1 MSQALQQ
8 PLVSV
13 VIPVYN
19 GANFL
24 ADAVQSALN
33 QTYRNIEIIV
43 VNDGSTDHGA
53 TREVALS
60 FGDRIRYFEKENGGC
75 GSAFNWGIRQIR
87 GEYFSWLSHDD
98 AYDPTK
104 IERQIEVLSGANGAA
119 EVACCAYRILDDST
133 GKSFPQHYYD
143 VEEFGRKPL
152 YGLFRG
158 AINGNCLLIRCDA
171 FTEVGL
177 FDESLRTTQDYDLFY
192 RLLRRFSIVY
202 HDDVLVTARVHP
214 QQDTLAKH
222 DLAMRESDQ
231 LWSRF
236 IAESPSI
243 GVFSYE
249 RSPAEYW
256 AKLANHLWQS
266 PYPTAREK
274 VFSELRL
281 AIESQVPQLHEQP
294 LVSVIV
300 PFVRVDSLLLS
311 AVKSVVEQTYANL
324 EILLAANAHLGD
336 EAIGEIHSIARTHG
350 RELKVIDASARRG
363 ASYARN
369 CGLDAANGEYIALL
383 DADDFWHPK
392 KIDYQV
398 AAMLGLDCKAVSTAY
413 SQNGLDTDD
422 FAPRQK
428 LYYSARDYLL
438 TLDRIFPTP
447 SFMFKATGARFDE
460 GRHICE
466 DMDFFS
472 KLIGDGLFFEL
483 PFRLSVINIKPAY
496 AWNVAD
502 AYAARM
508 SVCIAQGV
516 SQRGD
521 EFETSLFLT
530 MCRVAV
536 SRGQIGDLRFIARNW
551 RRIISLMPRKYVV
564 GHFIRHAART
574 VPGATTI
581 AAQLRRAR
589 YVMKLVLQ
597 PKEASFAGRSL
608 SRARRRIYRAVIPKR
623 IEQRIVLASP
633 EYRALAAQLEQ
644 TVNEHEVSRTAQ
656 LDQFGRLEQAV
667 VGHQSA
673 HAAHVEEIARLE
685 GRLAEQQTVHEADID
700 QIARLEQA
708 AIDHRA
714 ARAVDLEQLA
724 KRERMITEGH
734 ARHTADLER
743 IARLEQVVAAHEA
756 AGVGHTQQIAVLE
769 GRLAEDRVTHTAHVG
784 QIARLEQVIVE
795 HQSAAA
801 AHAQQVAVLEK
812 NLVERQEAEIAHIDQ
827 IARLKQ
833 ALGDREIELTGLRQR
848 QAALVDENSALKGQA
863 AALHIANNNQSA
875 LITGKLSLLG
885 YQLESLMK
893 PACDDKCGNVN
904 SRAYLDLLESSLVG
918 LLTEDPATSPWSD
931 AKFDLDIRMIGRDWP
946 KQALTMIGAVRMR
959 NLRHLLEQVIEE
971 GVPGDVIETGVWR
984 GGACIYMRGILGAH
998 NIVDRTV
1005 WVADSFRGLP
1015 PPNEEAFPED
1025 RGDKHHSFDALVVP
1039 VDEVKRNFRRYG
1051 LLDNQVRFLEGWFR
1065 DILPSAPI
1073 ERLALLRLDGD
1084 MYESTIQALDAL
1096 YSKLSPGGYVIVDDY
1111 ILEPCRKAV
1120 DDFRAKHGITE
1131 RLEPIDGAA
1140 AFWRKAP
1147 EVNDKPDG
1155 PPAGEARDRQ
1165 HA

>member
-1 MSQALQQ
+1 MSRMLLQ

-60 FGDRIRYFEKENGGC
+60 FGERIRYFEKENGGC
-75 GSAFNWGIRQIR
+75 GSAFNWGIRQMR
-87 GEYFSWLSHDD
+87 GDYFSWLSHDD

-104 IERQIEVLSGANGAA
+104 IERQIEVVSAGIGAPK
-119 EVACCAYRILDDST
+119 VACCSYRVLDDST
-133 GKSFPQHYYD
+133 GRISPQHYYD
-143 VEEFGRKPL
+143 VEEFGSKPL

-158 AINGNCLLIRCDA
+158 AINGNCLLIPSKA
-171 FTEVGL
+171 FNEIGL

-236 IAESPSI
+236 IDDASSI

-249 RSPAEYW
+249 HSPAEYW

-266 PYPTAREK
+266 PYPAAREK

-281 AIESQVPQLHEQP
+281 AIDSQVPRPQEQP

-300 PFVRVDSLLLS
+300 PFLRVDSLLLS

-324 EILLAANAHLGD
+324 EVLLAANARLSD
-336 EAIGEIHSIARTHG
+336 EALHEVHSIARTHG
-350 RELKVIDASARRG
+350 RELKVVDASARRG

-398 AAMLGLDCKAVSTAY
+398 AAILGFDCKAVSTAY
-413 SQNGLDTDD
+413 SQNALDIKD
-422 FAPRQK
+422 FTPKQK
-428 LYYSARDYLL
+428 LFYSSRDYLL

-447 SFMFKATGARFDE
+447 SFMFKATDARFNE
-460 GRHICE
+460 NMHICE

-508 SVCIAQGV
+508 GVCMARGV
-516 SQRGD
+516 SQLGD

-536 SRGQIGDLRFIARNW
+536 SRGQTSDLRFVAHNW
-551 RRIISLMPRKYVV
+551 RRIVSLMPRQYVAEK
-564 GHFIRHAART
+564 FIRHVVRK
-574 VPGATTI
+574 VPGATAV

-589 YVMKLVLQ
+589 YFIRAQ
-597 PKEASFAGRSL
+597 AGFARRL
-608 SRARRRIYRAVIPKR
+608 FSRARHAIYRALVPR
-623 IEQRIVLASP
+623 SIEQQIVLTSP
-633 EYRALAAQLEQ
+633 EYRALAAHLEQ
-644 TVNEHEVSRTAQ
+644 V
-656 LDQFGRLEQAV
+656 LG
-667 VGHQSA
+667 
-673 HAAHVEEIARLE
+673 
-685 GRLAEQQTVHEADID
+685 EQQATRTVQLD
-700 QIARLEQA
+700 QIARLEQDVVAHQATRA
-708 AIDHRA
+708 AHVERIASLETQLAEQQNAHRA
-714 ARAVDLEQLA
+714 DVGQ
-724 KRERMITEGH
+724 
-734 ARHTADLER
+734 
-743 IARLEQVVAAHEA
+743 IARLEQIAMEHRALRAADLE
-756 AGVGHTQQIAVLE
+756 QIAKLE
-769 GRLAEDRVTHTAHVG
+769 KMVADNQATHTAHVG
-784 QIARLEQVIVE
+784 QIARLEQAILE
-795 HQSAAA
+795 YQASAAA
-801 AHAQQVAVLEK
+801 HVKTIAVLEK
-812 NLVERQEAEIAHIDQ
+812 SLAERQESQIAHIER
-827 IARLKQ
+827 IARLEQSVEEHSVTRTAHFQQIALLVQ
-833 ALGDREIELTGLRQR
+833 AASDHKLEVARLREG
-848 QAALVDENSALKGQA
+848 QAALLDENSALKGQA
-863 AALHIANNNQSA
+863 AALHIANSNQSA
-875 LITGKLSLLG
+875 LITGRLSLLE
-885 YQLESLMK
+885 YQLRSLIK
-893 PACDDKCGNVN
+893 PTLVGKSVGTIG
-904 SRAYLDLLESSLVG
+904 RAYLDLLESALVG
-918 LLTEDPATSPWSD
+918 LLTEDPAASPWSD
-931 AKFDLDIRMIGRDWP
+931 PKFDPNIRMIGRDWP
-946 KQALTMIGAVRMR
+946 KQALTMIGVVRMR
-959 NLRHLLEQVIEE
+959 NLRSLLERVIDE

-984 GGACIYMRGILGAH
+984 GGACIYMRGILAARDAVG
-998 NIVDRTV
+998 RTV

-1015 PPNEEAFPED
+1015 PPDDEAFPED
-1025 RGDKHHSFDALVVP
+1025 RGDKHYSFDALAVP
-1039 VDEVKRNFRRYG
+1039 LDEVKQNFHRYG
-1051 LLDNQVRFLEGWFR
+1051 LLDDQVRFLEGWFK
-1065 DILPSAPI
+1065 DTLPSAPI

-1096 YSKLSPGGYVIVDDY
+1096 YGKLSPGGFVIVDDY

-1120 DDFRAKHGITE
+1120 DDFRAKHGIAS
-1131 RLEPIDGAA
+1131 RLEPVDGAA
-1140 AFWRKAP
+1140 VFWRKAAT
-1147 EVNDKPDG
+1147 EGNDMPA
-1155 PPAGEARDRQ
+1155 PLPAGDAKDRQ